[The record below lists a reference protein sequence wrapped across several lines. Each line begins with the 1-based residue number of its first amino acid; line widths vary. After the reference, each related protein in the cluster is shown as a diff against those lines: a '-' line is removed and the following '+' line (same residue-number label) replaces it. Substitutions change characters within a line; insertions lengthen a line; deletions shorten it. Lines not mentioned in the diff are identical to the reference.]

1 MFNVDKK
8 DTRKAKVNYFSTLVR
23 FEQTLHLAW
32 VLLWQFFDKQVII
45 CCGMGN
51 ILMSVTL
58 HIYKA
63 VNHAITRKSCQSYC
77 KKFEGLFFRKEQGA
91 IRTD

>member
-23 FEQTLHLAW
+23 FEQTLHL
-32 VLLWQFFDKQVII
+32 
-45 CCGMGN
+45 GMGN

-77 KKFEGLFFRKEQGA
+77 KKFEVLFFRKEQGA